1 MDIAY
6 DVAKYL
12 ADNGFGTLGT
22 SIFAGQIPNGTN
34 GVWVTRIGGVLNNYV
49 PIEESAVNIYVKDTS
64 AQACVTKLENIKK
77 FIHRMHSTTTANE
90 NVYTFLVIGDVEDL
104 ARDLEYE
111 KVYKL
116 TLQVVYKKS
125 SIIS

>member
-12 ADNGFGTLGT
+12 ADNGFGTLGS
-22 SIFAGQIPNGTN
+22 SIFVGQIPNATN
-34 GVWVTRIGGVLNNYV
+34 GIWIDRIGGTLNNYV
-49 PIEESAVNIYVKDTS
+49 PIEEAAVNIYIKNTS
-64 AQACVTKLENIKK
+64 AQTCVTTLENIKK
-77 FIHRMHSTTTANE
+77 FIHRMHSTNTQNAS
-90 NVYTFLVIGDVEDL
+90 VYTFLIIGDIEDV

-116 TLQVVYKKS
+116 TLQVVYRKN

>member
-34 GVWVTRIGGVLNNYV
+34 GIWVTRIGGVLNNYV
-49 PIEESAVNIYVKDTS
+49 PIEEAAVNVYIKNTS
-64 AQACVTKLENIKK
+64 GQTCVQTLENIKK
-77 FIHRMHSTTTANE
+77 FIHRMHSTTTANAS
-90 NVYTFLVIGDVEDL
+90 VYTFLVIGDVEDL

-116 TLQVVYKKS
+116 TLQVVYRKS